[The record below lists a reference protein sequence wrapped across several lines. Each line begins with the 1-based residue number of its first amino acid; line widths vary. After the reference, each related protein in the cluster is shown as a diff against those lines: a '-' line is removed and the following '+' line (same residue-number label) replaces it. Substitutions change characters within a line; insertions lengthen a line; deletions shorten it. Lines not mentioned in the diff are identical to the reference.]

1 MCFSACPYYI
11 CHVCLYMFNFVSHL
25 KQPKVDEDHPT
36 WLHLQIREFEPK
48 FRTSKFRGYH
58 AAKSSH
64 IVDGRWTLGFPDA
77 KACEAARL
85 SVLEETR
92 KLRSSVE
99 SFLAPLLQNNCL
111 GNLSESEDD

>member
-1 MCFSACPYYI
+1 MHI
-11 CHVCLYMFNFVSHL
+11 VDFVSHL
-25 KQPKVDEDHPT
+25 KQPKVDADHPT

-48 FRTSKFRGYH
+48 FRSTKFRGYH
-58 AAKSSH
+58 AVKSHH
-64 IVDGRWTLGFPDA
+64 IVDGRWTLGFSDA
-77 KACEAARL
+77 KACAAARL

-99 SFLAPLLQNNCL
+99 SLLAPLLQNNCL

>member
-1 MCFSACPYYI
+1 
-11 CHVCLYMFNFVSHL
+11 MFNFVSHL

-77 KACEAARL
+77 KACKAAWL
-85 SVLEETR
+85 SVVEETR

-99 SFLAPLLQNNCL
+99 SLLAPLLQNNCL